1 MKKLINILIST
12 RTMAVLL
19 FVYAFA
25 MAYATFVENDFGTP
39 TAKALIYEAK
49 WFEVVMILLIL
60 NFIGNINRYRLWRRE
75 KWPLLVFHLAFVFIF
90 IGGAITRYISYEGQ
104 MHIREGETS
113 NEIISDKNFF
123 KIQIERGGDRL
134 SYAEIPYMMA
144 SQEPLIAKIIPHRF
158 KAKYDFHGELIQVEQ
173 LEYIQR
179 KKDSLVVSDSG
190 KEYLHL
196 VSTNDNGRED
206 IYLASGEVKS
216 INGFLVSFN
225 KGIEGAVEFK
235 QENGNLFIKTPVEAN
250 YMTMATQA
258 TGVTK
263 KDEFQPLVLRSL
275 YTIENLKLVV
285 PEPLKKG
292 NLIAYSGD
300 KKRDQNV
307 PDMLKVL
314 VKGPKNRTNHR
325 FVSRKRKS

>member
-1 MKKLINILIST
+1 
-12 RTMAVLL
+12 
-19 FVYAFA
+19 
-25 MAYATFVENDFGTP
+25 
-39 TAKALIYEAK
+39 
-49 WFEVVMILLIL
+49 
-60 NFIGNINRYRLWRRE
+60 
-75 KWPLLVFHLAFVFIF
+75 
-90 IGGAITRYISYEGQ
+90 
-104 MHIREGETS
+104 
-113 NEIISDKNFF
+113 
-123 KIQIERGGDRL
+123 
-134 SYAEIPYMMA
+134 MMA

-158 KAKYDFHGELIQVEQ
+158 KAKYDFHGELVPGRTVRIYSE
-173 LEYIQR
+173 

-206 IYLASGEVKS
+206 IYLGSGDVKS

-235 QENGNLFIKTPVEAN
+235 KGKRNLFIKTPVEAN

-263 KDEFQPLVLRSL
+263 KDEFQPLALKVF

-285 PEPLKKG
+285 PEPLKKKKG

-300 KKRDQNV
+300 KKETK
-307 PDMLKVL
+307 MFL
-314 VKGPKNRTNHR
+314 TC
-325 FVSRKRKS
+325 